1 MRRSGS
7 WMSVW
12 DDRILEWMKEN
23 DGSGTPK
30 ELKESGLIRISQ
42 THIARRCKTLAENG
56 LLQHVGHGAYILSEE
71 GEAYLEEE
79 YDAEEHAY
87 INNNGGAGASAGDQ
101 GTNDV

>member
-12 DDRILEWMKEN
+12 DDRILEWMEEN
-23 DGSGTPK
+23 NGSGTPK

-42 THIARRCKTLAENG
+42 THIARRCKKLAENG
-56 LLQHVGHGAYILSEE
+56 LLKHVGHGAYLLSEE
-71 GEAYLEEE
+71 GEAYLGEQ

-87 INNNGGAGASAGDQ
+87 INNGGAGASAGDQ